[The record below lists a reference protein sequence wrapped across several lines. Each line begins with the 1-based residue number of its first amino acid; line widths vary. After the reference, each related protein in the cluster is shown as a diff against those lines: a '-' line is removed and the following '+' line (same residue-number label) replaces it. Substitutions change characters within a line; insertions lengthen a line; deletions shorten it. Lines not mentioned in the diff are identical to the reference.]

1 MNGRYAKQFRKL
13 QKSARK
19 ELEMEIRELSLLQRL
34 RLTIN
39 IFFKKKF
46 KV

>member
-19 ELEMEIRELSLLQRL
+19 ELEMEIRELSLA
-34 RLTIN
+34 IN
-39 IFFKKKF
+39 ILFKKKF